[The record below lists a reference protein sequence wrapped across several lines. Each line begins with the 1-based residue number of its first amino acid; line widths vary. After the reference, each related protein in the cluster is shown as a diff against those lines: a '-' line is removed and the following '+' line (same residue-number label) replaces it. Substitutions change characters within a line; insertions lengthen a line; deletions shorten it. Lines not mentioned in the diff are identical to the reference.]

1 MVKLLCFFLSF
12 ILLWTNIC
20 YAKINFYFTPS
31 TDCEKHII
39 KYIDQS
45 QSSLDIVI
53 YSLSNEQ
60 IVQAIENAYKRGV
73 EIRILT
79 DRVQAGGRQS
89 KVKHLYNLGID
100 IRVNS
105 KHKIQ
110 HNKLAV
116 FDNAIIVTGSYNWT
130 ENASKY
136 NSENCGFITDEPEAV
151 KQITKEINHL
161 WEINSKEKSDKW
173 FNKIR

>member
-1 MVKLLCFFLSF
+1 MIKKNLIFFSVW
-12 ILLWTNIC
+12 LWPITFSH
-20 YAKINFYFTPS
+20 AKINFYFTPS

-79 DRVQAGGRQS
+79 DRMQAGGRRS

-116 FDNAIIVTGSYNWT
+116 FDNATIVTGSYNWT